1 MDKSSKKTNTVQSTA
16 LILMVLTVL
25 SKVFGFVREMVLS
38 YLYGANVVS
47 DAYVVAMSV
56 PIVLIG
62 IFSNGITTS
71 YIPMY
76 SSILESSNKRRADR
90 FTSNLVNVV
99 FVIAT
104 LAIIFGQIFTT
115 PLVKIF
121 AFGFEGEA
129 LSLAVEFTRFSLFSI
144 YALLI
149 SAVFRGYLNLHDE
162 FVVPAVTGFILNVI
176 IIASMILSKLISV
189 HILGVGLFL
198 ANTLQYVI
206 FIKPIKKAGYRH
218 KKIFDL
224 KSKHLRE
231 LLRISIPVMIGVA
244 VMEVNNVADKFFAS
258 FLVTG
263 AITNLNYAQ
272 KLSSFVSGIVIV
284 SITTASYPEMS
295 RYGSTGD
302 LDGLKKSST
311 ASIGL
316 TNFLVFPAA
325 IGLMALAHPI
335 MDMLFGRGAITP
347 ADVNAMSG
355 ALFWYGPMLMAQGAR
370 DILNRSFYA
379 IKDTKTPMI
388 ISSIMVVINIILDGL
403 FLKPWGLSGLSA
415 ATSLA
420 TVIGMLMMYVV
431 FRKEIGQF
439 GFKALLI
446 NYIKV
451 GFAAALMGIA
461 THFVYAF
468 LARQLPAVLALAG
481 SMVVAVVVYAVL
493 VLVLRVEEVDK
504 ALNLVKSKIGRK

>member
-1 MDKSSKKTNTVQSTA
+1 MSQSNKKTSAVQSTA
-16 LILMVLTVL
+16 LILMILTVL
-25 SKVFGFVREMVLS
+25 SKVFGFAREMVLS
-38 YLYGANVVS
+38 YFYGANVVS
-47 DAYVVAMSV
+47 DAFVIALSV

-62 IFSNGITTS
+62 VVSNGITTS

-76 SSILESSNKRRADR
+76 SSILESKGRRRADR
-90 FTSNLVNVV
+90 FTSNLVNVT

-104 LAIIFGQIFTT
+104 LAIIFGEVFTT
-115 PLVKIF
+115 PLVKVF
-121 AFGFEGEA
+121 ALGLEGEA
-129 LSLAVEFTRFSLFSI
+129 LGLAVEFTRFSLLSI
-144 YALLI
+144 YALVI
-149 SAVFRGYLNLHDE
+149 SAVFRGYLNMYDE
-162 FVVPAVTGFILNVI
+162 FAIPAATGFILNI
-176 IIASMILSKLISV
+176 IIITSIILSKFTTV
-189 HILGVGLFL
+189 HILGIGLFL

-206 FIKPIKKAGYRH
+206 FIRPMRKTGYQH

-224 KSKHLRE
+224 KSVHLRE
-231 LLRISIPVMIGVA
+231 MLQISIPVMIGVA

-258 FLVTG
+258 FLATG

-272 KLSSFVSGIVIV
+272 RLASFVSGIVIV

-302 LDGLKKSST
+302 LDGLKKSTT

-316 TNFLVFPAA
+316 ANFLVFPAA
-325 IGLMALAHPI
+325 VGLMALAHPI
-335 MDMLFGRGAITP
+335 MDLLFGRGAITP
-347 ADVNAMSG
+347 ADVTAMGG

-388 ISSIMVVINIILDGL
+388 ISSIMVAINIVLDGL

-420 TVIGMLMMYVV
+420 TVIGMLMMYLV

-446 NYIKV
+446 NYFKV
-451 GFAAALMGIA
+451 GLAAALMGLV
-461 THFVYAF
+461 THLVYGF
-468 LARQLPAVLALAG
+468 LVQQIPGILALVG
-481 SMVVAVVVYAVL
+481 SMVVAVIVYAAL
-493 VLVLRVEEVDK
+493 VLILRVEEVDK
-504 ALNLVKSKIGRK
+504 AMNLVKSKMGRK